1 MFECEIK
8 PYLKKIN
15 FKFIICLLNMV
26 WYILYTSSLEKNQ
39 KINKTNFIK
48 YLRFY
53 NSWII
58 LSIDFFLII
67 FVAKIQKKSLFFQ
80 QKILFFYFCSCEYIS
95 KITLSS
101 FFILIFYKKHKI
113 LIEMKKNQWIFMEFD
128 FFKHL
133 QLLP

>member
-53 NSWII
+53 NS
-58 LSIDFFLII
+58 
-67 FVAKIQKKSLFFQ
+67 
-80 QKILFFYFCSCEYIS
+80 
-95 KITLSS
+95 
-101 FFILIFYKKHKI
+101 
-113 LIEMKKNQWIFMEFD
+113 
-128 FFKHL
+128 
-133 QLLP
+133 